1 MAQSTTS
8 RQAKIE
14 EFSLPLFAFT
24 VVTTLAGIFALLAL
38 VFPETWAAQFRGQWW
53 QAVVVFTSVS
63 MLACFIEFFFH
74 RYVLHQPLVPFL
86 RRLYRQHTLH
96 HGLTHITRRNCPN
109 GRKILVVENKFP
121 ILEPEQG
128 EASFFPWFTL
138 AVFGAILT
146 PVLTGMQWLLPDY
159 PWFLAGFLA
168 LACSL
173 TLYELLHAINHWSL
187 DKWLPLI
194 EHPRWGWFWHPVYA
208 FHLRHHAV
216 IDCNESVSGFFGL
229 PVADWVFNTCVIPKS
244 IYADGTDTCDTE
256 FTRPRPRWVI
266 RKLDAWTHSVVQGR
280 RQAKQAD
287 QAASSTDAPESDP
300 ILLSRKADAR
310 N

>member
-1 MAQSTTS
+1 MAQSTLS
-8 RQAKIE
+8 RKAKLE
-14 EFSLPLFAFT
+14 SFSLPLFAFT
-24 VVTTLAGIFALLAL
+24 VLTTLAGIFILLAW
-38 VFPETWAAQFRGQWW
+38 VFPDTWAAQFRGQWW
-53 QAVVVFTSVS
+53 QAVAVFVSVS
-63 MLACFIEFFFH
+63 MLACFIEYFFH

-138 AVFGAILT
+138 AVFSAILT
-146 PVLTGMQWLLPDY
+146 PVLVGMHWLLPNY
-159 PWFLAGFLA
+159 PWFLVGFVA
-168 LACSL
+168 LASSL

-194 EHPRWGWFWHPVYA
+194 EHPHWGWFWHPVYA

-244 IYADGTDTCDTE
+244 IYADGTDTSDTE
-256 FTRPRPRWVI
+256 FTRPRPRWLI
-266 RKLDAWTHSVVQGR
+266 RKLDGWAHSVVQR
-280 RQAKQAD
+280 RRSAQQNQPENVVTD
-287 QAASSTDAPESDP
+287 QAASPA
-300 ILLSRKADAR
+300 LLLPRKVSAR
-310 N
+310 S